1 MASTE
6 GAMICC
12 IRSVASIPPDLRQ
25 TDRASETRCKKPEEQ
40 NKKVGQ
46 WPTRMRAGKARFG
59 GTTGS
64 YGITEGNIA
73 KLRHVARIFHNPL
86 PAIACRQQLPGPFGS
101 EVPLPAREGRQ
112 GGGSHAPVR
121 HPRAAFAG
129 SGGRRVCGPLP
140 QPSARSA

>member
-1 MASTE
+1 MASTD

-73 KLRHVARIFHNPL
+73 KLRHVARIFHNQS
-86 PAIACRQQLPGPFGS
+86 PAIAYRQQLPIASNCQGHLGARCPFLPERGDR
-101 EVPLPAREGRQ
+101 EGKPRARQAPARG
-112 GGGSHAPVR
+112 
-121 HPRAAFAG
+121 F
-129 SGGRRVCGPLP
+129 RR
-140 QPSARSA
+140 

>member
-46 WPTRMRAGKARFG
+46 WPTRMRTGKARFG

-64 YGITEGNIA
+64 YGITKGKIA
-73 KLRHVARIFHNPL
+73 KLWRVARILRYAARIFHKL
-86 PAIACRQQLPGPFGS
+86 PPVAKLRRL
-101 EVPLPAREGRQ
+101 ARTSR
-112 GGGSHAPVR
+112 
-121 HPRAAFAG
+121 RAARIHKLSPVTRTCAVSAG
-129 SGGRRVCGPLP
+129 
-140 QPSARSA
+140 